1 MENISAFRK
10 NVWYLIGATRG
21 GPTRAR
27 LINELLD
34 RPLNPNQLSETLG
47 MDYKTILHHLEV
59 LKKNN
64 WVTAKGDRYG
74 NLFFTAFTGDEKAAF
89 HEIWAKI
96 REKNF
101 K

>member
-1 MENISAFRK
+1 MDNISAFRK

-27 LINELLD
+27 LISKLLE
-34 RPLNPNQLSETLG
+34 RPLNPHQLSGLMN

-59 LKKNN
+59 LRKNN
-64 WVTAKGDRYG
+64 WVTSKGDKYG
-74 NLFFTAFTGDEKAAF
+74 NLFFTAFTEEENAAF

-96 REKNF
+96 RENNF